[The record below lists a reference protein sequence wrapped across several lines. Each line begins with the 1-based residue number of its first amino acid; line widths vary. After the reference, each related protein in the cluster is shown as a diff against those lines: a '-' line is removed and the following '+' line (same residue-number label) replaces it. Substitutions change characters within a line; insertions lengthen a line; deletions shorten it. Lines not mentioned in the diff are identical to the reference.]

1 MVRNRIT
8 RTSGVLHM
16 NIVPSALSAIHITA
30 FEAMAPE
37 WLDENFYEIHG
48 LFPAI
53 CARMVNNRINPH
65 DYVNLLNDFRNEVC
79 NLGKGGT
86 ARACIAG
93 MTIVVWHR
101 DSALRLHYELVMY

>member
-1 MVRNRIT
+1 MAHKIT

-16 NIVPSALSAIHITA
+16 NIVPSTLSAIHITA

-37 WLDENFYEIHG
+37 WLDENYYDVHD

-79 NLGKGGT
+79 NLGKCGT
-86 ARACIAG
+86 ARACIGG

-101 DSALRLHYELVMY
+101 DCATSRHYELTMY